1 MSLVK
6 ELKMIIKH
14 DPENIDMIRYIVF
27 EYINYFYS
35 EYIDGEKIKSIY
47 TPKEFYSIKGSLSNV
62 FQKTC
67 KKDLIT
73 PGQVYEKIIPLKLKK
88 KYGQVYTPSD
98 TVASMVDEIVDESKF
113 IENPYITFLDPAC
126 GSGYFLVALY
136 KKLREVYDK
145 NKDMI
150 KGNHGIGENDIDRH
164 IIENNLMGYDIDG
177 FSCMLTTAG
186 INIAGRLLG
195 CPHIKNEDYL
205 FCDIGRKVH
214 AIIGN
219 PPYIGHKNLAME
231 YKKALNDR
239 FSVFNDKSDI
249 SYCFFEKAL
258 EELELSGKLLFITSR
273 YFIEGDNA
281 RELRKFIGNNY
292 GITRIVDYAGITL
305 FKNTGVSPVIISLAR
320 SGDLEEIEVEN
331 ISRKSKFSVLK
342 KDLNENPWILLEE
355 EIESLYRKIISM
367 SETTIGEHF
376 KINQGI
382 ITGYD
387 KAFVVSKETIEE
399 YGLEENLLFDW
410 LKGSSLK
417 KFKINDTKKLKL
429 IYTND
434 IDIEDY
440 PNTRDYLER
449 FRERLENRRECRR
462 GYRRWFDLQWGRDRG
477 QFETQKILF
486 PYKSSENRF
495 AVDEDGRYFS
505 ADIYMMTGLSDDLD
519 LIECLGYL
527 NSEIFE
533 FLVKVTSKKIGKDLY
548 EYYPYNIM
556 RLPYFENHHEVYYN
570 SENCY
575 NMDLHLYTYLGFN
588 NKEIQ
593 MIKKYIK
600 KAERQLQDRL
610 LKY

>member
-1 MSLVK
+1 MSLIK
-6 ELKMIIKH
+6 ELKTIIKS

-35 EYIDGEKIKSIY
+35 EYIDGEKIKSFY
-47 TPKEFYSIKGSLSNV
+47 TLKEFYSIKGSLSNV
-62 FQKTC
+62 FGKTC
-67 KKDLIT
+67 KKELMT
-73 PGQVYEKIIPLKLKK
+73 PGEVYEKIIPLKLKK

-98 TVASMVDEIVDESKF
+98 TVDEMVDEIVDEKEF
-113 IENPYITFLDPAC
+113 IENPYISFLDPAC

-145 NKDMI
+145 NEDLI
-150 KGNHGIGENDIDRH
+150 IENHGISGKDIDRH

-177 FSCMLTTAG
+177 FSCILTTAG
-186 INIAGRLLG
+186 INIAGKSLC
-195 CPHIKNEDYL
+195 CPDIRNEDYL
-205 FCDIGRKVH
+205 FSDIRSKVH

-219 PPYIGHKNLAME
+219 PPYIGHKNLAIE
-231 YKKALNDR
+231 YKKALNGK
-239 FSVFNDKSDI
+239 FSVYNDKSDI

-258 EELELSGKLLFITSR
+258 EELDISGKLLFITSR

-292 GITRIVDYAGITL
+292 GINRIVDYAGITL
-305 FKNTGVSPVIISLAR
+305 FKNTGVSPVIISLVK
-320 SGDLEEIEVEN
+320 SGECREVEVVN
-331 ISRKSKFSVLK
+331 IPGNSKFSVSK
-342 KDLNENPWILLEE
+342 EDLNENPWRLLEK
-355 EIESLYRKIISM
+355 EIESLYGKIISR
-367 SETTIGEHF
+367 SATTIGDHF

-399 YGLEENLLFDW
+399 YGLEENILVDW
-410 LKGSSLK
+410 LKGSALK
-417 KFKINDTKKLKL
+417 KYEINDTKRLKL

-434 IDIEDY
+434 IEIEDF

-449 FRERLENRRECRR
+449 FKERLEKRRECRK
-462 GYRRWFDLQWGRDRG
+462 GYRRWFDLQWGRDRS

-495 AVDEDGRYFS
+495 AIDGQGNYFS
-505 ADIYMMTGLSDDLD
+505 ADIYMMTGLSDDLN
-519 LIECLGYL
+519 LKECLGYL

-548 EYYPYNIM
+548 EYYPYNILK
-556 RLPYFENHHEVYYN
+556 LPYFENDRMG
-570 SENCY
+570 CY
-575 NMDLHLYTYLGFN
+575 NGKNCDNIDLKLYSYLGFDSS
-588 NKEIQ
+588 EIQ
-593 MIKKYIK
+593 LIKKFIK
-600 KAERQLQDRL
+600 KAVLPHEKGLR
-610 LKY
+610 